1 MVELHGPGEII
12 VLLGSP
18 TPESTEIFART
29 VTEGD
34 PTWVGPLA
42 GIPLKLPVYHILEPE
57 VKEQIAPQVYEEQVS
72 IMESV
77 LEVDDLIQAVRRVRD
92 SLGSS

>member
-1 MVELHGPGEII
+1 M
-12 VLLGSP
+12 LLGSP

-42 GIPLKLPVYHILEPE
+42 GTPLRLPVYHILEPCI
-57 VKEQIAPQVYEEQVS
+57 KEQIPAKVYEEQVS

-77 LEVDDLIQAVRRVRD
+77 LEVDDLVQVVRRVRET
-92 SLGSS
+92 LN

>member
-1 MVELHGPGEII
+1 M
-12 VLLGSP
+12 LLGSP

-42 GIPLKLPVYHILEPE
+42 GTALRLPVYHILEPCI
-57 VKEQIAPQVYEEQVS
+57 KEQIPAKVYEEQVS

-77 LEVDDLIQAVRRVRD
+77 LEVADLVQVVRQVRET
-92 SLGSS
+92 LN